1 VLALSA
7 RYKDRVTTRILLVR
21 HGQSEWNAAKRW
33 QGWAESDLSDL
44 GRQQAFEAAAAVGTV
59 DAIVAS
65 DLQRALQTA
74 LIISES
80 VGVGPVM
87 TDADLRE
94 RDVGE
99 WTGLTQDEIEE
110 RWPGDLDRWRRGE
123 LLSPPG
129 GEQSDH
135 IIERVE
141 RGLLRIGAELDG
153 GEVLAVSHG
162 GVMRLLER
170 SSRGGNPPVFSNL
183 GGLVVDVHGD
193 RLDVGDRVLLLD
205 PSTDHVTAPPNL

>member
-1 VLALSA
+1 MPA
-7 RYKDRVTTRILLVR
+7 RYKDEVTTRILLVR
-21 HGQSEWNAAKRW
+21 HGQSEWNASGRW

-44 GRQQAFEAAAAVGTV
+44 GRQQAFEAAAAVGSV

-74 LIISES
+74 LIISEAI
-80 VGVGPVM
+80 GVGPVV
-87 TDADLRE
+87 TESDLRE

-99 WTGLTQDEIEE
+99 WTGLTRDEIEA
-110 RWPGDLDRWRRGE
+110 RWPGDQDRWRRGE

-129 GEQSDH
+129 GERSEQ
-135 IIERVE
+135 IIERME
-141 RGLLRIGAELDG
+141 RGLRRIATEFEG
-153 GEVLAVSHG
+153 GEILAVSHG

-170 SSRGGNPPVFSNL
+170 THGAENPPVFTNL
-183 GGLVVDVHGD
+183 GGLVVDVTGD
-193 RLDVGDRVLLLD
+193 RIKVGDRVQLLD

>member
-1 VLALSA
+1 MA
-7 RYKDRVTTRILLVR
+7 TRILLIR
-21 HGQSEWNAAKRW
+21 HGQSEWNASGRW

-44 GRQQAFEAAAAVGTV
+44 GRQQAFEAAGAVGSV

-80 VGVGPVM
+80 IGVGPVL
-87 TDADLRE
+87 TEPDLRE

-99 WTGLTQDEIEE
+99 WTGLTRDEIES
-110 RWPGDLDRWRRGE
+110 RWPGDLERWRSGT

-129 GEQSDH
+129 GERNED
-135 IIERVE
+135 IIERFE
-141 RGLLRIGAELDG
+141 RGLRHIGVECDG

-170 SSRGGNPPVFSNL
+170 SHGVENPPVFANL
-183 GGLVVDVHGD
+183 GGLVVEVDGE
-193 RLDVGDRVLLLD
+193 RLEVGERVLLLD
-205 PSTDHVTAPPNL
+205 QSTDHVTAPPNL

>member
-1 VLALSA
+1 M
-7 RYKDRVTTRILLVR
+7 TTRILLVR
-21 HGQSEWNAAKRW
+21 HGQSEWNASGRW

-44 GRQQAFEAAAAVGTV
+44 GRQQAFDAASAVGSV

-80 VGVGPVM
+80 IGVGPVQ
-87 TDADLRE
+87 TVADLRE

-99 WTGLTQDEIEE
+99 WTGLTREEIED
-110 RWPGDLDRWRRGE
+110 RWPGDLDRWRSGA
-123 LLSPPG
+123 LLCPPG
-129 GEQSDH
+129 GEQNDH

-141 RGLLRIGAELDG
+141 RGLRTIGAECEG

-170 SSRGGNPPVFSNL
+170 AHGVEQPPVFTNL
-183 GGLVVDVHGD
+183 GGLVVDVHGG
-193 RLDVGDRVLLLD
+193 RITVGDRVQLLD

>member
-1 VLALSA
+1 
-7 RYKDRVTTRILLVR
+7 LLVR
-21 HGQSEWNAAKRW
+21 HGQSEWNASGRW

-44 GRQQAFEAAAAVGTV
+44 GRQQAFEAAATVGSV

-80 VGVGPVM
+80 IGVGPVM
-87 TDADLRE
+87 TEPDLRE

-99 WTGLTQDEIEE
+99 WTGLNRAEIDE
-110 RWPGDLDRWRRGE
+110 RWPGGIEAWRRGE
-123 LLSPPG
+123 LDRPPG
-129 GEQSDH
+129 GEHNDV
-135 IIERVE
+135 IMERIERAL
-141 RGLLRIGAELDG
+141 RRIGADLEG

-170 SSRGGNPPVFSNL
+170 RYGAENPPVFSNL

-193 RLDVGDRVLLLD
+193 RIDVGERVLLLD

>member
-1 VLALSA
+1 MGA
-7 RYKDRVTTRILLVR
+7 RYKQSVTTRILLVR
-21 HGQSEWNAAKRW
+21 HGQSEWNASGRW

-44 GRQQAFEAAAAVGTV
+44 GRQQAFEAAAAVGSV

-80 VGVGPVM
+80 IGVGPVM
-87 TDADLRE
+87 TEPDLRE

-99 WTGLTQDEIEE
+99 WTGLTRDEIEA
-110 RWPGDLDRWRRGE
+110 RWPGDLERWRRGE
-123 LLSPPG
+123 LPQPPS
-129 GEQSDH
+129 GERNAD
-135 IIERVE
+135 IIERFE
-141 RGLLRIGAELDG
+141 RGLRHIGAECDG

-170 SSRGGNPPVFSNL
+170 SHGVENPPVFANL
-183 GGLVVDVHGD
+183 GGIVVDVD
-193 RLDVGDRVLLLD
+193 
-205 PSTDHVTAPPNL
+205 